1 MFNLSMPELA
11 VIGVVALLVLGPER
25 LPGAART
32 VGALMRRAQ
41 RSWTGLRGDIE
52 RELAADELKRS
63 LKQARDEIGLDS
75 IKRDLDDARDTIV
88 RDLDPRPS
96 PASSAPPVS
105 FPGAPRPAS
114 SIEVGPPPAPDDVVS
129 PGESQPADHV
139 PMVVEPAADAPATRP
154 PDERG

>member
-41 RSWTGLRGDIE
+41 RSWTGLRADIE

-75 IKRDLDDARDTIV
+75 IKRDLDDARDSIV

-96 PASSAPPVS
+96 YAPSTPPVS

-114 SIEVGPPPAPDDVVS
+114 IEAVPPPAPDDGAS
-129 PGESQPADHV
+129 AGEPHPADHA
-139 PMVVEPAADAPATRP
+139 PRVVEPAADAPASRP